1 MKKTLFSLASAFAAV
16 AVLFAACNK
25 VDQPQDEQQ
34 KPDDKPGQEEVY
46 AEVPFNAI
54 TLTAGSET
62 VEGTIGENSVSFKFA
77 EVEDFT
83 ACSYNFEVNK
93 GWTCTWPTDPK
104 NVDLTVDENL
114 VLQFTS
120 PKNAIVKY
128 FVSFTSN
135 TLPIVDA
142 SKIKVVGD
150 DAAVVEVNN
159 AKKSMKI
166 YFNAQTMTDS
176 NIQLEF
182 QEGALI
188 EGATVANTTFDFS
201 QTLAAEVVIA
211 VGEQQVVYTLKL
223 DKSSLMPNP
232 ATLGFSDVT
241 SDYTDAEGVTILMAN
256 ALTEIPDYRAKYD
269 DINNGYIAETPLSGG
284 EGYYGDWWSYCNG
297 NCAHTVWEGLG
308 DEWVEARPKISIEP
322 IEVVV
327 VMLDE
332 TEFAGKMYTDAS
344 NSVTSGAVGSFLTI
358 SGASSTQGEAGL
370 WADNVWYDDY
380 LDATY
385 APLKE
390 AYIRTAIGF
399 DAAGVM
405 SMQVAGNAAGQWY
418 KWNKLYDETCAAPDY
433 ADFSEWDAVSV
444 AVTVPSHVRGGH
456 KMKVQEIRTSD
467 GWAGETAFGDAW
479 NGRRARMFAGRTHDG
494 RVAYAAFQG
503 AYGMIESLGWED
515 YNGIGT
521 VQASYILE
529 KLGFKD
535 VIQIATAMY
544 TEDSYKPTII
554 LDGQTLIGDP
564 AQAAKYC
571 IGYDVR

>member
-16 AVLFAACNK
+16 AVLFSACNK
-25 VDQPQDEQQ
+25 VEQPDDQQ

-46 AEVPFNAI
+46 AEVPFETI
-54 TLTAGSET
+54 TLTAGAET

-93 GWTCTWPTDPK
+93 GWTCTWPTDPT

-166 YFNAQTMTDS
+166 YFNAETMTDS

-201 QTLAAEVVIA
+201 QTLAAEVIIA

-232 ATLGFSDVT
+232 ATLGFSDIT
-241 SDYTDAEGVTILMAN
+241 ADYTDAEGVTIFKAT
-256 ALTEIPDYRAKYD
+256 A
-269 DINNGYIAETPLSGG
+269 INGVPERQRFYGGSQFVQETPYGPYDGWIYMNADPDKTVWVAL
-284 EGYYGDWWSYCNG
+284 GDWTEDRTKVNIDPC
-297 NCAHTVWEGLG
+297 
-308 DEWVEARPKISIEP
+308 
-322 IEVVV
+322 EVVV
-327 VMLDE
+327 VLLDQ
-332 TEFAGKMYTDAS
+332 TEVAGKMFCADGG
-344 NSVTSGAVGSFLTI
+344 VTAGTV
-358 SGASSTQGEAGL
+358 SSLVTVTGHSLAQGDAGL
-370 WADNVWYDDY
+370 YADGKFYDDY
-380 LDATY
+380 ASATY
-385 APLKE
+385 VNYQNDLFP
-390 AYIRTAIGF
+390 RTAIAF
-399 DAAGVM
+399 DAE
-405 SMQVAGNAAGQWY
+405 GNFTTATIAYAWGSFY
-418 KWNKLYDETCAAPDY
+418 KWDKIYTDSSAPIATDQ
-433 ADFSEWDAVSV
+433 FSNTIDVTSV
-444 AVTVPSHVRGGH
+444 AWTCPAPVRGSH
-456 KMKVQEIRTSD
+456 ALTKDELQNSD
-467 GWAGETAFGDAW
+467 CGWEPSFGDAW
-479 NGRRARMFAGRTHDG
+479 NGNRARMFAGVTEDG
-494 RVAYAAFQG
+494 RIGFAAFQG
-503 AYGMIESLGWED
+503 SFGYIEELGWED
-515 YNGIGT
+515 FNGVGT
-521 VQASYILE
+521 FQGAWLLQ
-529 KLGFKD
+529 KFGFKD
-535 VIQIATAMY
+535 VIQIGTAMY
-544 TEDSYKPTII
+544 GEDNFRPTII
-554 LDGQTLIGDP
+554 VDGQTVIGDP
-564 AQAAKYC
+564 AQNAAYC

>member
-1 MKKTLFSLASAFAAV
+1 MPKILHSLLPKSLHFWLPFTAV

-25 VDQPQDEQQ
+25 VDQPQDEQ

-46 AEVPFNAI
+46 AEVPFETI
-54 TLTAGSET
+54 TLTAGAET

-159 AKKSMKI
+159 AKKTMKI

-188 EGATVANTTFDFS
+188 EGATVENTTFDFS
-201 QTLAAEVVIA
+201 QTLAADVVIA

-241 SDYTDAEGVTILMAN
+241 ADYTDAEGVTIFKAS
-256 ALTEIPDYRAKYD
+256 A
-269 DINNGYIAETPLSGG
+269 INGVPERQRFYGGSQFVQETPYGPYDGWIYMNSDPDKTVWVAL
-284 EGYYGDWWSYCNG
+284 GDWTEDRT
-297 NCAHTVWEGLG
+297 TVNI
-308 DEWVEARPKISIEP
+308 DPC
-322 IEVVV
+322 EVVV
-327 VMLDE
+327 VLLDQ
-332 TEFAGKMYTDAS
+332 TEVAGKMFCAEGG
-344 NSVTSGAVGSFLTI
+344 VTAGTMSSLVTI
-358 SGASSTQGEAGL
+358 TGHSMAQGDAGL
-370 WADNVWYDDY
+370 YADGMFYDDY
-380 LDATY
+380 ASATY
-385 APLKE
+385 VNYQNDLFP
-390 AYIRTAIGF
+390 RTAIAF
-399 DAAGVM
+399 DAE
-405 SMQVAGNAAGQWY
+405 GNFTTATIAYAWGSFY
-418 KWNKLYDETCAAPDY
+418 KWDKIYTDSSLPIATDQ
-433 ADFSEWDAVSV
+433 FSSTIDVTSV
-444 AVTVPSHVRGGH
+444 AWTCPAPVRGSH
-456 KMKVQEIRTSD
+456 ALTKDELQFSD
-467 GWAGETAFGDAW
+467 CGWEPSFGDAW
-479 NGRRARMFAGRTHDG
+479 NGNRARMFAGVTEDG
-494 RVAYAAFQG
+494 RIGFAAFQG
-503 AYGMIESLGWED
+503 SFGYIEELGWED
-515 YNGIGT
+515 FNGVGT
-521 VQASYILE
+521 FQGAWLLQ
-529 KLGFKD
+529 KFGFKD
-535 VIQIATAMY
+535 VIQIGTAMY
-544 TEDSYKPTII
+544 GEDNFRPTII
-554 LDGQTLIGDP
+554 VDGQTVIGDP
-564 AQAAKYC
+564 AQNAAYC

>member
-16 AVLFAACNK
+16 AVLFSACNK
-25 VDQPQDEQQ
+25 VDQPDDQQ
-34 KPDDKPGQEEVY
+34 KPDDKPNQEEVY
-46 AEVPFNAI
+46 AEVPFETI
-54 TLTAGSET
+54 TLTAGAET

-93 GWTCTWPTDPK
+93 GWTCTWPTDPT

-166 YFNAQTMTDS
+166 YFNAETMTDS

-241 SDYTDAEGVTILMAN
+241 ADYTDAEGVTIFKAS
-256 ALTEIPDYRAKYD
+256 A
-269 DINNGYIAETPLSGG
+269 INGVPERQRFYGGSQFVQETPYGPYDGWIYMNNDPDKTVWVAL
-284 EGYYGDWWSYCNG
+284 GDWTEDRTKVNIDPC
-297 NCAHTVWEGLG
+297 
-308 DEWVEARPKISIEP
+308 
-322 IEVVV
+322 EVVV
-327 VMLDE
+327 VLLDQ
-332 TEFAGKMYTDAS
+332 TEVAGKMFCADGG
-344 NSVTSGAVGSFLTI
+344 VTAGTV
-358 SGASSTQGEAGL
+358 SSLVTVTGHSLAQGDAGL
-370 WADNVWYDDY
+370 YADGKFYDDY
-380 LDATY
+380 ATATY
-385 APLKE
+385 VNYNNSDAPFP
-390 AYIRTAIGF
+390 RTAIAF
-399 DAAGVM
+399 DAE
-405 SMQVAGNAAGQWY
+405 GNFTTATLAYAWGEFY
-418 KWNKLYDETCAAPDY
+418 KWDKLYTDSSAPIAVDQ
-433 ADFSEWDAVSV
+433 FSSTIDVTSV
-444 AVTVPSHVRGGH
+444 AWTCPAPVRGSH
-456 KMKVQEIRTSD
+456 ALTKDELQYSD
-467 GWAGETAFGDAW
+467 CGWEPSFGDAW
-479 NGRRARMFAGRTHDG
+479 NGNRARMFAGVTEDG
-494 RVAYAAFQG
+494 RIGFAAFQG
-503 AYGMIESLGWED
+503 SFGYIEELGWED
-515 YNGIGT
+515 FNGVGT
-521 VQASYILE
+521 FQGAWLLQ
-529 KLGFKD
+529 KFGFKD
-535 VIQIATAMY
+535 VIQIGTAMY
-544 TEDSYKPTII
+544 GEDNFRPTII
-554 LDGQTLIGDP
+554 VDGQTVIGDP
-564 AQAAKYC
+564 AQNAAYC

>member
-25 VDQPQDEQQ
+25 VDQPDDQQ

-46 AEVPFNAI
+46 AEVPFETI
-54 TLTAGSET
+54 TLTAGAET

-159 AKKSMKI
+159 AKKTMKI

-241 SDYTDAEGVTILMAN
+241 ADYTDAEGVTIFKAS
-256 ALTEIPDYRAKYD
+256 A
-269 DINNGYIAETPLSGG
+269 INGVPERQRFYGGSQFVQETPYGPYDGWIYMNADPDKTVWVAL
-284 EGYYGDWWSYCNG
+284 GDWTEDRTKVNIDPC
-297 NCAHTVWEGLG
+297 
-308 DEWVEARPKISIEP
+308 
-322 IEVVV
+322 EVVV
-327 VMLDE
+327 VLLDQ
-332 TEFAGKMYTDAS
+332 TEVAGKMFCADGG
-344 NSVTSGAVGSFLTI
+344 VTAGTV
-358 SGASSTQGEAGL
+358 SSLVTVTGHSLAQGDAGL
-370 WADNVWYDDY
+370 YADGKFYDDY
-380 LDATY
+380 ATATY
-385 APLKE
+385 VNYNNSEAPFP
-390 AYIRTAIGF
+390 RTAIAF
-399 DAAGVM
+399 DAE
-405 SMQVAGNAAGQWY
+405 GNFTTATLAYAWGEFY
-418 KWNKLYDETCAAPDY
+418 KWDKLYTDSSAPIAVDQ
-433 ADFSEWDAVSV
+433 FSSTVNVTSV
-444 AVTVPSHVRGGH
+444 AWTCPAPVRGSH
-456 KMKVQEIRTSD
+456 ALTKDELQFSD
-467 GWAGETAFGDAW
+467 CGWEPSFGDAW
-479 NGRRARMFAGRTHDG
+479 NGNRARMFAGVTEDG
-494 RVAYAAFQG
+494 RIGFAAFQG
-503 AYGMIESLGWED
+503 SFGYIEELGWED
-515 YNGIGT
+515 FNGVGT
-521 VQASYILE
+521 FQGAWLLQ
-529 KLGFKD
+529 KFGFKD
-535 VIQIATAMY
+535 VIQIGTAMY
-544 TEDSYKPTII
+544 GEDNFRPTII
-554 LDGQTLIGDP
+554 VDGQTVIGDP
-564 AQAAKYC
+564 AQNAAYC

>member
-25 VDQPQDEQQ
+25 VDQPDDQQ

-46 AEVPFNAI
+46 AEVPFETI
-54 TLTAGSET
+54 TLTAGAET

-159 AKKSMKI
+159 AKKTMKI

-241 SDYTDAEGVTILMAN
+241 ADYTDAEGVTIFKAS
-256 ALTEIPDYRAKYD
+256 A
-269 DINNGYIAETPLSGG
+269 INGVPERQRFYGGSQFVQETPYGPYDGWIYMNSDPDKTVWVAL
-284 EGYYGDWWSYCNG
+284 GDWTEDRTQVNIDPC
-297 NCAHTVWEGLG
+297 
-308 DEWVEARPKISIEP
+308 
-322 IEVVV
+322 EVVV
-327 VMLDE
+327 VLLDQ
-332 TEFAGKMYTDAS
+332 TEVAGKMFCADGG
-344 NSVTSGAVGSFLTI
+344 VTAGTV
-358 SGASSTQGEAGL
+358 SSLVTVTGHSLAQGDAGL
-370 WADNVWYDDY
+370 YADGKFYDDY
-380 LDATY
+380 ASATY
-385 APLKE
+385 VNYQNDLFP
-390 AYIRTAIGF
+390 RTAIAF
-399 DAAGVM
+399 DAE
-405 SMQVAGNAAGQWY
+405 GNFTTATIAYAWGDFY
-418 KWNKLYDETCAAPDY
+418 KWDKIYTDSSLPIATDQ
-433 ADFSEWDAVSV
+433 FSSTIDVTSV
-444 AVTVPSHVRGGH
+444 AWTCPAPVRGSH
-456 KMKVQEIRTSD
+456 ALTKDELQFSD
-467 GWAGETAFGDAW
+467 CGWEPSFGDAW
-479 NGRRARMFAGRTHDG
+479 NGNRARMFAGVTEDG
-494 RVAYAAFQG
+494 RIGFAAFQG
-503 AYGMIESLGWED
+503 SFGYIEELGWED
-515 YNGIGT
+515 FNGVGT
-521 VQASYILE
+521 FQGAWLLQ
-529 KLGFKD
+529 KFGFKD
-535 VIQIATAMY
+535 VIQIGTAMY
-544 TEDSYKPTII
+544 GEDNFRPTII
-554 LDGQTLIGDP
+554 VDGQTVIGDP
-564 AQAAKYC
+564 AQNAAYC

>member
-25 VDQPQDEQQ
+25 VDQPDDQQ

-46 AEVPFNAI
+46 AEVPFETI
-54 TLTAGSET
+54 TLTAGAET

-241 SDYTDAEGVTILMAN
+241 ADYTDAEGVTIFKAS
-256 ALTEIPDYRAKYD
+256 A
-269 DINNGYIAETPLSGG
+269 INGVPERQRFYGGSQFVQETPYGPYDGWIYMNSDPDKTVWVAL
-284 EGYYGDWWSYCNG
+284 GDWTEDRTKVNIDPC
-297 NCAHTVWEGLG
+297 
-308 DEWVEARPKISIEP
+308 
-322 IEVVV
+322 EVVV
-327 VMLDE
+327 VLLDQ
-332 TEFAGKMYTDAS
+332 TEVAGKMFCADGG
-344 NSVTSGAVGSFLTI
+344 VTAGTV
-358 SGASSTQGEAGL
+358 SSLVTVTGHSLAQGDAGL
-370 WADNVWYDDY
+370 YADGKFYDDY
-380 LDATY
+380 ASATY
-385 APLKE
+385 VNYQNDLFP
-390 AYIRTAIGF
+390 RTAIAF
-399 DAAGVM
+399 DAE
-405 SMQVAGNAAGQWY
+405 GNFTTATIAYAWGSFY
-418 KWNKLYDETCAAPDY
+418 KWDKIYTDSSLPIATDQ
-433 ADFSEWDAVSV
+433 FSSTIDVTSV
-444 AVTVPSHVRGGH
+444 AWTCPAPVRGSH
-456 KMKVQEIRTSD
+456 ALTKDELQFSD
-467 GWAGETAFGDAW
+467 CGWEPSFGDAW
-479 NGRRARMFAGRTHDG
+479 NGNRARMFAGVTEDG
-494 RVAYAAFQG
+494 RIGFAAFQG
-503 AYGMIESLGWED
+503 SFGYIEELGWED
-515 YNGIGT
+515 FNGVGT
-521 VQASYILE
+521 FQGAWLLQ
-529 KLGFKD
+529 KFGFKD
-535 VIQIATAMY
+535 VIQIGTAMY
-544 TEDSYKPTII
+544 GEDNFRPTII
-554 LDGQTLIGDP
+554 VDGQTVIGDP
-564 AQAAKYC
+564 AQNAAYC

>member
-25 VDQPQDEQQ
+25 VDQPQDEQ

-46 AEVPFNAI
+46 AEVPFETI
-54 TLTAGSET
+54 TLTAGAET

-159 AKKSMKI
+159 AKKTMKI
-166 YFNAQTMTDS
+166 YFNAETMTDS

-188 EGATVANTTFDFS
+188 EGATVENTTFDFS
-201 QTLAAEVVIA
+201 QTLAADVVIA

-241 SDYTDAEGVTILMAN
+241 ADYTDAEGVTIFKAS
-256 ALTEIPDYRAKYD
+256 A
-269 DINNGYIAETPLSGG
+269 INGVPERQRFYGGSQFVAETPYGPYDGWIYMNSDPDKTVWVAL
-284 EGYYGDWWSYCNG
+284 GDWTEDRT
-297 NCAHTVWEGLG
+297 TVNI
-308 DEWVEARPKISIEP
+308 DPC
-322 IEVVV
+322 EVVV
-327 VMLDE
+327 VLLDQ
-332 TEFAGKMYTDAS
+332 TEVAGKMFCAEGG
-344 NSVTSGAVGSFLTI
+344 VTAGTMSSLVTI
-358 SGASSTQGEAGL
+358 TGHSMAQGDAGL
-370 WADNVWYDDY
+370 YADGMFYDDY
-380 LDATY
+380 ASATY
-385 APLKE
+385 VNYQNDLFP
-390 AYIRTAIGF
+390 RTAIAF
-399 DAAGVM
+399 DAE
-405 SMQVAGNAAGQWY
+405 GNFTTATLAYAWGSFY
-418 KWNKLYDETCAAPDY
+418 KWDRLY
-433 ADFSEWDAVSV
+433 ADSSNPIATDQFSSTVDVTSV
-444 AVTVPSHVRGGH
+444 AWTCPAPVRGSH
-456 KMKVQEIRTSD
+456 ALTKDELQHSD
-467 GWAGETAFGDAW
+467 CGWEPSFGDAW
-479 NGRRARMFAGRTHDG
+479 NGNRARMFAGVTEDG
-494 RVAYAAFQG
+494 RIGFAAFQG
-503 AYGMIESLGWED
+503 SFGYIEELGWED
-515 YNGIGT
+515 FNGVGT
-521 VQASYILE
+521 FQGAWLLQ
-529 KLGFKD
+529 KFGFKD
-535 VIQIATAMY
+535 VIQIGTAMY
-544 TEDSYKPTII
+544 GEDNFRPTII
-554 LDGQTLIGDP
+554 VDGQTVIGDP
-564 AQAAKYC
+564 AQNAAYC

>member
-16 AVLFAACNK
+16 AVLFSACNK
-25 VDQPQDEQQ
+25 VDQPDDQQ
-34 KPDDKPGQEEVY
+34 KPDDKPNQEEVY
-46 AEVPFNAI
+46 AEVPFETI
-54 TLTAGSET
+54 TLTAGDET

-93 GWTCTWPTDPK
+93 GWTCTWPTDPT

-166 YFNAQTMTDS
+166 YFNAETMTDS

-241 SDYTDAEGVTILMAN
+241 ADYTDAEGVTIFKAS
-256 ALTEIPDYRAKYD
+256 A
-269 DINNGYIAETPLSGG
+269 INGVPERQRFYGGSQFVQETPYGPYDGWIYMNGDVDKTVWVAL
-284 EGYYGDWWSYCNG
+284 GDWTEDRTKVNIDPC
-297 NCAHTVWEGLG
+297 
-308 DEWVEARPKISIEP
+308 
-322 IEVVV
+322 EVVV
-327 VMLDE
+327 VLLDQ
-332 TEFAGKMYTDAS
+332 TEVAGKMFCADGG
-344 NSVTSGAVGSFLTI
+344 VTAGTV
-358 SGASSTQGEAGL
+358 SSLVTVTGHSLAQGDAGL
-370 WADNVWYDDY
+370 YADGKFYDDY
-380 LDATY
+380 ATATY
-385 APLKE
+385 VNYNNSDAPFP
-390 AYIRTAIGF
+390 RTAIAF
-399 DAAGVM
+399 DAE
-405 SMQVAGNAAGQWY
+405 GNFTTATLAYAWGEFY
-418 KWNKLYDETCAAPDY
+418 KWDKLYTDSSAPIAVDQ
-433 ADFSEWDAVSV
+433 FSSTIDVTSV
-444 AVTVPSHVRGGH
+444 AWTCPAPVRGSH
-456 KMKVQEIRTSD
+456 ALTKDELQNSD
-467 GWAGETAFGDAW
+467 CGWEPSFGDAW
-479 NGRRARMFAGRTHDG
+479 NGNRARMFAGVTEDG
-494 RVAYAAFQG
+494 RIGFAAFQG
-503 AYGMIESLGWED
+503 SFGYIEELGWED
-515 YNGIGT
+515 FNGVGT
-521 VQASYILE
+521 FQGAWLLQ
-529 KLGFKD
+529 KFGFKD
-535 VIQIATAMY
+535 VIQIGTAMY
-544 TEDSYKPTII
+544 GEDNFRPTII
-554 LDGQTLIGDP
+554 VDGQTVIGDP
-564 AQAAKYC
+564 AQNAAYC

>member
-16 AVLFAACNK
+16 AVLFSACNK
-25 VDQPQDEQQ
+25 VEQPDDQQ
-34 KPDDKPGQEEVY
+34 KPGDKPGQEEVY
-46 AEVPFNAI
+46 AEVPFETI
-54 TLTAGSET
+54 TLTAGAET

-166 YFNAQTMTDS
+166 YFNAETMTDS

-201 QTLAAEVVIA
+201 QTLAAEVIIA

-241 SDYTDAEGVTILMAN
+241 ADYTDAEGVTIFKAS
-256 ALTEIPDYRAKYD
+256 A
-269 DINNGYIAETPLSGG
+269 INGVPERQRFYGGSQFVQETPYGPYDGWIYMNSDPDKTVWVAL
-284 EGYYGDWWSYCNG
+284 GDWTEDRTKVNIDPC
-297 NCAHTVWEGLG
+297 
-308 DEWVEARPKISIEP
+308 
-322 IEVVV
+322 EVVV
-327 VMLDE
+327 VLLDQ
-332 TEFAGKMYTDAS
+332 TEVAGKMFCADGG
-344 NSVTSGAVGSFLTI
+344 VTAGTV
-358 SGASSTQGEAGL
+358 SSLVTVTGHSLAQGDAGL
-370 WADNVWYDDY
+370 YADGKFYDDY
-380 LDATY
+380 ATATY
-385 APLKE
+385 VNYQNDLFP
-390 AYIRTAIGF
+390 RTAIAF
-399 DAAGVM
+399 DAE
-405 SMQVAGNAAGQWY
+405 GNFTTATIAYAWGSFY
-418 KWNKLYDETCAAPDY
+418 KWDKIYTDSSAPIATDQ
-433 ADFSEWDAVSV
+433 FSNTIDVTSV
-444 AVTVPSHVRGGH
+444 AWTCPAPVRGSH
-456 KMKVQEIRTSD
+456 ALTKDELQYSD
-467 GWAGETAFGDAW
+467 CGWEPSFGDAW
-479 NGRRARMFAGRTHDG
+479 NGNRARMFAGVTEDG
-494 RVAYAAFQG
+494 RIGFAAFQG
-503 AYGMIESLGWED
+503 SFGFIEELGWED
-515 YNGIGT
+515 YNGVGT
-521 VQASYILE
+521 FQGAWLLQ
-529 KLGFKD
+529 KFGFKE
-535 VIQIATAMY
+535 VIQIGTAMY
-544 TEDSYKPTII
+544 GEDHFKPTII
-554 LDGQTLIGDP
+554 VDGQTVIGDP
-564 AQAAKYC
+564 AQNAAYC